1 MDFTQYRAGARIT
14 CITLMLGSLSGCD
27 LFNNDDDDKAIA
39 PEAAFTVNLTRA
51 TAPATFTFT
60 DMSENGSEDI
70 HQWLWE
76 FGNGA
81 SSSEQH
87 PQYEYAIPGTYSVS
101 LTVTS
106 EDGVDTVT
114 RSNLIEVEAQPPVA
128 AFSVSSTTG
137 DAPLTV
143 TFSDESTQGTG
154 TINQWTWDFGDG
166 NTSTESSP
174 EHTYTEPGEFTV
186 SLTVSD
192 EYSSHSTAATEPVVV
207 TEAPPSELTL
217 IDSPVNGIRYE
228 CGENTGVTEQGG
240 KLYCYEAPVTFSIG
254 SMPIGTLTEF
264 PEDLDVYL
272 QDLLGVSRS
281 EYSDASVVKLGRL
294 LQSLDDDGLIAE
306 AIDIPAE
313 TAAKFSA
320 GNSLDDD
327 LNALA
332 EIAGVTLVS
341 EPFAIAHLKRSYE
354 GGDDAS
360 YYQITIFVDDADPD
374 TLLIP
379 TPVELTLI
387 GAEILN
393 SDGEAINSLLL
404 SDTRKVAQVFLR
416 NPPQDGQ
423 VLKVLAKS
431 EGYVDNGTSTDL
443 SPPNGSFS
451 LGIKLLKDKAGEVT
465 NGVTVFKEEVTDK
478 VASGSVAE
486 AISYSS
492 SQNIGQPGVRIDIP
506 AGVKM
511 TDASGN
517 PVNAAELS
525 LITYDLNQFDAQAAL
540 PNFTNGFANPDDM
553 LNDGLT
559 VDSDNP
565 TAFPLSYTTINIVD
579 GDGNKVKQFSEDIE
593 ITMQLAVGTTNA
605 EGAVIVPG
613 DEVPVFSYDESSGA
627 LKYEKLATIEDI
639 NPSDGLYD
647 MRVQTNH
654 LTGYGYYDNKQN
666 FCSDKMTT
674 LHFKDIDSGDFVKM
688 WSLTKSINDYGGVGY
703 WVNYSDIHYI
713 IHLEMN
719 WQGHVYLWDGP
730 GLPGLPY
737 HSDYSSG
744 PQLTKESSLWLTLG
758 GSNIV
763 YTYKVY
769 NLGGK
774 LVGSKTLNNIC
785 DGQAHDVLVDTTD
798 VYDYEEAREVLDD
811 LAAGSL
817 AIKQE
822 GIANHVSALRSV
834 KNLSASLSLINDDRG
849 DELLNDSIEVIRD
862 YTKAFLEKF
871 PDELAALSGQSINDS
886 GCMSSIMES
895 YKEELDQNITAY
907 LAVGGEEYSLAEFL
921 TPLMEQ
927 VAQEYVDFEPLYI
940 TFVDDSLTEY
950 IACGMQIVASL
961 NAVGYAPT
969 GVNLIA
975 EIESGYDYAVMS
987 NVAAIRAIVDEELN
1001 TNGLVGADTA
1011 AIYENILTQADAIG
1025 QQLIVLNQFSNASV
1039 TEIETQIAYLE
1050 WLKASGLVGT
1060 FTA

>member
-27 LFNNDDDDKAIA
+27 LFNNDDDDKVIA

-60 DMSENGSEDI
+60 DMSENGSDDI

-192 EYSSHSTAATEPVVV
+192 EYSSHSTVATEPVVV

-217 IDSPVNGIRYE
+217 IDSPVNGISYD

-254 SMPIGTLTEF
+254 NMPIGTLAEF
-264 PEDLDVYL
+264 PADLNVYL

-294 LQSLDDDGLIAE
+294 LQSLDDDGLIAD

-320 GNSLDDD
+320 GDSLDDSLD
-327 LNALA
+327 TLA
-332 EIAGVTLVS
+332 EIANVDLVS

-354 GGDDAS
+354 GGDDAT

-379 TPVELTLI
+379 TPIELTLI

-451 LGIKLLKDKAGEVT
+451 LGIKLLKDKAGDVT
-465 NGVTVFKEEVTDK
+465 NGVTVFKEEITD
-478 VASGSVAE
+478 
-486 AISYSS
+486 
-492 SQNIGQPGVRIDIP
+492 
-506 AGVKM
+506 
-511 TDASGN
+511 
-517 PVNAAELS
+517 
-525 LITYDLNQFDAQAAL
+525 
-540 PNFTNGFANPDDM
+540 
-553 LNDGLT
+553 
-559 VDSDNP
+559 
-565 TAFPLSYTTINIVD
+565 
-579 GDGNKVKQFSEDIE
+579 
-593 ITMQLAVGTTNA
+593 
-605 EGAVIVPG
+605 
-613 DEVPVFSYDESSGA
+613 
-627 LKYEKLATIEDI
+627 
-639 NPSDGLYD
+639 
-647 MRVQTNH
+647 
-654 LTGYGYYDNKQN
+654 
-666 FCSDKMTT
+666 
-674 LHFKDIDSGDFVKM
+674 
-688 WSLTKSINDYGGVGY
+688 
-703 WVNYSDIHYI
+703 
-713 IHLEMN
+713 
-719 WQGHVYLWDGP
+719 
-730 GLPGLPY
+730 
-737 HSDYSSG
+737 
-744 PQLTKESSLWLTLG
+744 
-758 GSNIV
+758 
-763 YTYKVY
+763 
-769 NLGGK
+769 
-774 LVGSKTLNNIC
+774 
-785 DGQAHDVLVDTTD
+785 
-798 VYDYEEAREVLDD
+798 
-811 LAAGSL
+811 
-817 AIKQE
+817 
-822 GIANHVSALRSV
+822 
-834 KNLSASLSLINDDRG
+834 
-849 DELLNDSIEVIRD
+849 
-862 YTKAFLEKF
+862 
-871 PDELAALSGQSINDS
+871 
-886 GCMSSIMES
+886 
-895 YKEELDQNITAY
+895 
-907 LAVGGEEYSLAEFL
+907 
-921 TPLMEQ
+921 
-927 VAQEYVDFEPLYI
+927 
-940 TFVDDSLTEY
+940 
-950 IACGMQIVASL
+950 
-961 NAVGYAPT
+961 
-969 GVNLIA
+969 
-975 EIESGYDYAVMS
+975 
-987 NVAAIRAIVDEELN
+987 
-1001 TNGLVGADTA
+1001 
-1011 AIYENILTQADAIG
+1011 
-1025 QQLIVLNQFSNASV
+1025 
-1039 TEIETQIAYLE
+1039 
-1050 WLKASGLVGT
+1050 
-1060 FTA
+1060 